1 MARVPAAAIRWTVAD
16 VDALPYDEWNR
27 YELIDGKLYVSGAPH
42 WKHQATRA
50 GVVTAIGNW
59 EHETHLGHV
68 LFAPGVIFSEWD
80 AVIPDVVWI
89 SRTRLAAIEDNA
101 GHLQGAPEL
110 AVEVLSPGAEN
121 TRRDREAKLKLYSSR
136 GVQEYWIVDWRARTV
151 AVYRRHRAQLRLV
164 ATLNPDDTLTS
175 PLLPGF
181 ALPVARLF
189 ARE

>member
-1 MARVPAAAIRWTVAD
+1 MARVPAAMRWTIAD
-16 VDALPYDEWNR
+16 VEALPDDESRR
-27 YELIDGKLYVSGAPH
+27 YEIIDGELYVSRAPH
-42 WKHQATRA
+42 WQHQSTCVRI
-50 GVVTAIGNW
+50 TTPLEIWNS
-59 EHETHLGHV
+59 ETGLGEV
-68 LFAPGVIFSEWD
+68 LFAPGVIFSQWD

-89 SRTRLAAIEDNA
+89 SRARLAAIADSA

-121 TRRDREAKLKLYSSR
+121 TGRDRDAKLKLYSSR
-136 GVQEYWIVDWRARTV
+136 GVQEYWIVDWRAQTV
-151 AVYRRHRAQLRLV
+151 AVYRRQRAQLRLV
-164 ATLNPDDTLTS
+164 FTLNPGDTLSS